1 MMIQIQVNSFTEL
14 EEFAKYILQRGS
26 EPDTSVPVMPEPAPK
41 TEPVTSLD
49 PVPEPASEPEPTE
62 EKAYTMTEVRAYLAN
77 LRKAGK
83 KEEVS
88 KLIAD
93 MGYEKFTQV
102 PEERFTELMRRA
114 EEL

>member
-1 MMIQIQVNSFTEL
+1 MTIQVTVSNFDEL
-14 EEFAKYILQRGS
+14 KEFARAILGTK
-26 EPDTSVPVMPEPAPK
+26 EELTPPALVKAVETVNAPEPAP
-41 TEPVTSLD
+41 EPM
-49 PVPEPASEPEPTE
+49 PEPEPAAAE
-62 EKAYTMTEVRAYLAN
+62 EKTYTLTEVRAYLAA

-102 PEERFTELMRRA
+102 PEEKFPELMRRA

>member
-1 MMIQIQVNSFTEL
+1 MMIQIQANNFAEL
-14 EEFAKYILQRGS
+14 EEFARYILQHGS
-26 EPDTSVPVMPEPAPK
+26 EPEKSISVTPEPVPVAKAAP
-41 TEPVTSLD
+41 
-49 PVPEPASEPEPTE
+49 EPEPEPVQSGEE
-62 EKAYTMTEVRAYLAN
+62 EKTYTMTEVRAYLAN